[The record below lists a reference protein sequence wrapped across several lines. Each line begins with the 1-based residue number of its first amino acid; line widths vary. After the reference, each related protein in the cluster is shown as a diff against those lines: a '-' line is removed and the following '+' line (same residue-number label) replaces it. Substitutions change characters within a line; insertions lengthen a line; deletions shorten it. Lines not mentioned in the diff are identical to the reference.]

1 MTKNS
6 SRTYSL
12 QPQGIAQRV
21 ATWFIELLH
30 CRIDSPEHELKQQ
43 LPEKSRHMTFHP
55 PICQFF
61 QGEMWTFSAFCCVCC
76 SFLSGWVEPP
86 QKNHLGA
93 DSMALCRHRVSK
105 RKQLKPPQILPC
117 SLFNLII
124 SDAVPPPLCARD
136 QWRKGSTD
144 NWQVVLWI
152 KLFLAANQIAHSNW
166 VIWEFN
172 KEVINESPE
181 TESSVGI

>member
-12 QPQGIAQRV
+12 QPQGIAQHV

-30 CRIDSPEHELKQQ
+30 CRIDGPEHELKHQ

-55 PICQFF
+55 PICQFL
-61 QGEMWTFSAFCCVCC
+61 QGEMWTFSAFCCVHC

-105 RKQLKPPQILPC
+105 RKQFKPPHILP
-117 SLFNLII
+117 
-124 SDAVPPPLCARD
+124 ARC
-136 QWRKGSTD
+136 
-144 NWQVVLWI
+144 L
-152 KLFLAANQIAHSNW
+152 
-166 VIWEFN
+166 
-172 KEVINESPE
+172 
-181 TESSVGI
+181 TESSQMQCPLLYVLGTSGKRDQLTIGRLFYESNSSWQQTR

>member
-30 CRIDSPEHELKQQ
+30 CRIDGPEHELKHQ

-55 PICQFF
+55 PICQFL
-61 QGEMWTFSAFCCVCC
+61 QAEMWTFSAFCCVCP

-124 SDAVPPPLCARD
+124 SDAVPHLLCARD
-136 QWRKGSTD
+136 QWKKGSTD
-144 NWQVVLWI
+144 NLQVVLRI

-172 KEVINESPE
+172 KEVINESPG